1 MILRHSFTPLNNSRL
16 AHLCGPLDEHLR
28 AIERALDVKIAH
40 RHEQF
45 KVDGP
50 KAKASRAMEVLQAL
64 YEQAARPVLPAT
76 VQLMLAGDGSAL
88 SSDGDAQL
96 RTRRTDVRARSANQG
111 VYLQAIAGHDI
122 TLGIGPAGT
131 GKTWLA
137 VVCAVDALERGNVQR
152 IVLTRPA
159 VEAGERLGFLP
170 GDLVQKVDPYLR
182 PLYDALHELMGFDK
196 VQKAFERSQLEIA
209 PLAFMRGRTLNN
221 AFIILDEA
229 QNTTP
234 EQMKMFLTRIGFG
247 SKAVVTGDISQIDL
261 PKGQASGLVE
271 AERILKRVPG
281 IAHVRFTSADVV
293 RHPLV
298 ARIVDA
304 YDAASRASR
313 RARDEA

>member
-1 MILRHSFTPLNNSRL
+1 M
-16 AHLCGPLDEHLR
+16 
-28 AIERALDVKIAH
+28 
-40 RHEQF
+40 
-45 KVDGP
+45 
-50 KAKASRAMEVLQAL
+50 
-64 YEQAARPVLPAT
+64 
-76 VQLMLAGDGSAL
+76 
-88 SSDGDAQL
+88 
-96 RTRRTDVRARSANQG
+96 TRRCRTDVRARSANQG
-111 VYLQAIAGHDI
+111 VYLQAIAAHDI

-137 VVCAVDALERGNVQR
+137 VACAVDALERGNVQR

-196 VQKAFERSQLEIA
+196 GQKAFERSQLEIA

>member
-88 SSDGDAQL
+88 SSDRDAQL
-96 RTRRTDVRARSANQG
+96 LTRRTDVRARSANQG

-137 VVCAVDALERGNVQR
+137 VACAVDALERGNVQR

>member
-137 VVCAVDALERGNVQR
+137 VACAVDALERGNVQR

-313 RARDEA
+313 RARDTA

>member
-96 RTRRTDVRARSANQG
+96 LTRRTDVRARSANQG

-137 VVCAVDALERGNVQR
+137 VACAVDALERGNVQR

-271 AERILKRVPG
+271 AERILKHVPG